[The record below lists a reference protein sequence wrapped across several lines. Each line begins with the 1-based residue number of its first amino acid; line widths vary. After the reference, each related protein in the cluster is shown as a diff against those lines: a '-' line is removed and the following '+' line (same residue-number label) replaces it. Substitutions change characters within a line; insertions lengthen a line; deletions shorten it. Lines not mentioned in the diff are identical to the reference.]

1 MSQDGHDTTSKD
13 SSDGDLTLPSPP
25 PLKKQKLLAKK
36 SDESKPEEAE
46 EEDVAIIGFGNL
58 DPLTYNVLFSFLD
71 VKSLFR
77 VTFCSKVLMRVVSH
91 EHVVRSAV
99 FSGGNVKYTMHAI
112 VALIQKN
119 SIVVPSPLRML
130 RLTNGRYCERGSECD
145 AWRTAKERKKVRA
158 VRADYGVFFCSE
170 CVTSCTK
177 HLSLTSPMLT
187 HERALPSVYHCRKAY
202 GMIDTFT
209 DKAGERCGT
218 LLSYE
223 EYQQQY
229 QQQQLG
235 CMQHK
240 ARKVIETHIH
250 ALENPWVYKRP
261 DIDRCFQQAK
271 HDQETIEW
279 QAQKERT
286 SRESMAF
293 AKKVERLKTLV
304 ELLRSFLTASVPR
317 GWDWDKTWI
326 EDLLTC
332 KYIDPER
339 DYYHSKRPCAFFS
352 CPLVNKRME
361 PYGCSPSKG
370 NKKKMK
376 EIADQLGDE
385 MQLLWS
391 TRFHDFTFLSE
402 DAEPE
407 PLEYSLRVFF
417 KDNYSFRKVLKCS
430 AMDYQLMDLLRRNQL
445 LRALKYVGKCYDSS
459 NHTYSSNHKLFTSAK
474 YGRFDEAFARAMVGS
489 ITNSTNSTDQSTPM
503 DQVDVDVKEL
513 AVTIWTV
520 CNTMSKKSPEDKNAY
535 AKLYADASVRFA
547 KMLPLAQEYVQF
559 IRESSYEGAEQEDDS
574 PEDILRIERICCSYV
589 WNDQRALECL
599 ETRGFDAARDRAW
612 EAYRYTRLHSYYHI

>member
-1 MSQDGHDTTSKD
+1 MSQDGYDTTSTDD
-13 SSDGDLTLPSPP
+13 SSDGDLTLPP
-25 PLKKQKLLAKK
+25 PLKKQRVLVKK

-46 EEDVAIIGFGNL
+46 EGEVAIIGFGNL
-58 DPLTYNVLFSFLD
+58 DPLTYDVLFSFLD

-99 FSGGNVKYTMHAI
+99 ISGGNVKHTMHAI
-112 VALIQKN
+112 VAMIQKN
-119 SIVVPSPLRML
+119 SIVVPSPLRLL

-202 GMIDTFT
+202 VMIDAFT

-229 QQQQLG
+229 QQQQQLG
-235 CMQHK
+235 CMRQK
-240 ARKVIETHIH
+240 ARNVIETHIH
-250 ALENPWVYKRP
+250 ALHNPWVHKRP

-271 HDQETIEW
+271 HDQETIERRV
-279 QAQKERT
+279 QKERT
-286 SRESMAF
+286 SRESTAF
-293 AKKVERLKTLV
+293 AKKVETLKTLV

-332 KYIDPER
+332 NYIDPER
-339 DYYHSKRPCAFFS
+339 DYYHSKIPCACFS
-352 CPLVNKRME
+352 CPLVNKRMI
-361 PYGCSPSKG
+361 PYGYSPSKG

-407 PLEYSLRVFF
+407 PLEHSLRVFF

-445 LRALKYVGKCYDSS
+445 LRALKYIGECYDSS
-459 NHTYSSNHKLFTSAK
+459 NHVSFTSVK
-474 YGRFDEAFARAMVGS
+474 HGRFDEAFAHAMVGS
-489 ITNSTNSTDQSTPM
+489 VANSTNSTNSTDQSTPM
-503 DQVDVDVKEL
+503 DQVDVDVKKL

-520 CNTMSKKSPEDKNAY
+520 CNLMLKKSPEDKSAY

-559 IRESSYEGAEQEDDS
+559 IRESSYEGVEQEDDS

-599 ETRGFDAARDRAW
+599 ETRGFNAARDRAW
-612 EAYRYTRLHSYYHI
+612 EAYRDNRWH